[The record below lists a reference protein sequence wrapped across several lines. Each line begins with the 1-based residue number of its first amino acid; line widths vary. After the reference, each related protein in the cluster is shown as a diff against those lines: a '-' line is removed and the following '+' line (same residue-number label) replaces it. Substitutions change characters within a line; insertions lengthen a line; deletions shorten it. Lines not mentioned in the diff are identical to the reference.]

1 MQESNSNEEAL
12 VPLQYWRGLG
22 AWNLYFLAKL
32 ALLWTGALNFHP
44 YPNLVFAA
52 ALLVP
57 LPPLWLHRLRNIVAI
72 PIGAALFYHDTWF
85 PPIGRAIEGLVEI
98 SKFSSDYILELAA
111 RFFDLSAIGAAILL
125 LVAYLFLSQW
135 LRVTVFTVLALLYIT
150 LPGLPRLIDTQA
162 IANATVKTADQ
173 AKATPIKAGA
183 DNSAQTAAP
192 TSANLEAHLQAFYQQ
207 EEKRHTV
214 FTPPPADATPFDVLI
229 INICSMAW
237 SDLESVKL
245 TDHPLFGKMDFI
257 FDNFNSATSYS
268 APAGIRLMRASCG
281 QTSHSALYKTPEP
294 GCFLF
299 ENLRNLGFT
308 PAMAMNHNGIYGG
321 YLDSVREQGQLPA
334 PSVDLTSLPRAL
346 NAFDGSPIE
355 RDLDVLNAWLKQ
367 RGNMAAKRTA
377 LFYNTITLHDGNR
390 FITANG
396 GSKPAEYQ
404 PRAQAVLDDL
414 NTFLAELERSGR
426 QMVVLIVPEH
436 GAALNGDRMQ
446 IAGMREIPSRSITHI
461 PVGIK
466 LIGTKTQHPS
476 KPIHVA
482 GASSYLALSEI
493 VSRLV
498 DGKAFSMPDFDW
510 QSLVHSLPETE
521 SVAESEDTIVM
532 LYQNAPY
539 IRLANSGWQE
549 YPH

>member
-1 MQESNSNEEAL
+1 MQESNTNEETL

-32 ALLWTGALNFHP
+32 ALFWTGALNFHP

-85 PPIGRAIEGLVEI
+85 PPISRAIEGLVEI
-98 SKFSSDYILELAA
+98 SKFSNDYLLELAG
-111 RFFDLSAIGAAILL
+111 RFVDLSVIGAAILL
-125 LVAYLFLSQW
+125 LVAYLFLAQW
-135 LRVTVFTVLALLYIT
+135 LRVTVFTVCALLYIM
-150 LPGLPRLIDTQA
+150 LPGLPRLIDTQT
-162 IANATVKTADQ
+162 IAQAMANTTDQ
-173 AKATPIKAGA
+173 AKTTAVKADAG
-183 DNSAQTAAP
+183 NSTQTATP
-192 TSANLEAHLQAFYQQ
+192 TSANLETHLQAFYQQ
-207 EEKRHTV
+207 EQKRHTV
-214 FTPPPADATPFDVLI
+214 FTPPAAGATPFDVLI

-237 SDLESVKL
+237 SDLESIKML
-245 TDHPLFGKMDFI
+245 DHPLFGKMDFI

-281 QTSHSALYKTPEP
+281 QTSHSALYKAPEP
-294 GCFLF
+294 GCLLF
-299 ENLRNLGFT
+299 ENLHNLGFT
-308 PAMAMNHNGIYGG
+308 PAMALNHDGIYGG
-321 YLDSVREQGQLPA
+321 YLDSVRKQGQLPA
-334 PSVDLTSLPRAL
+334 PTIDLTSLPRAL

-367 RGNMAAKRTA
+367 RGNTAAKRTA

-390 FITANG
+390 IITANG
-396 GSKPAEYQ
+396 GSERAEYQ
-404 PRAQAVLDDL
+404 PRAQVLLDDL

-436 GAALNGDRMQ
+436 GAALNGDHMQ
-446 IAGMREIPSRSITHI
+446 IAGMREIPSRSITHV

-466 LIGTKTQHPS
+466 LIGTKTQHPN
-476 KPIHVA
+476 KPIHVT
-482 GASSYLALSEI
+482 GPSSYLALSEI
-493 VSRLV
+493 VSRLI

-510 QSLVHSLPETE
+510 QALVHSLPETE

-532 LYQNAPY
+532 LYQNSPY